1 MSYRGQDRR
10 MSNRGQ
16 DRRKTERRNENAPV
30 EQNKRGNGEQR
41 SGIDRR
47 KGADHPRN

>member
-1 MSYRGQDRR
+1 MENRGKDRR
-10 MSNRGQ
+10 QSK
-16 DRRKTERRNENAPV
+16 RRKKNAPV

-41 SGIDRR
+41 RGIDRR

>member
-1 MSYRGQDRR
+1 MKNREKDRR
-10 MSNRGQ
+10 QSK
-16 DRRKTERRNENAPV
+16 RRKKNAPV
-30 EQNKRGNGEQR
+30 EQNKRGKGEQR